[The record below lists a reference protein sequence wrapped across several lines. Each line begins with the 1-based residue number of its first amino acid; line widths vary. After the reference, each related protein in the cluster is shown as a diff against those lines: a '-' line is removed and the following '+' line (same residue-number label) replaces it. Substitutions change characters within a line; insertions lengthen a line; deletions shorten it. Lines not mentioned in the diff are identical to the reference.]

1 MAERFVRTPLGPF
14 RLEEDSGALAA
25 LEPVDRLPGGITFGG
40 ASTDL
45 LLSAEKALLAYLS
58 GETPDFASLPLR
70 MPDAPFA
77 RAVLEA
83 MRAIPRGETRTY
95 AEVVRTVGHE
105 GAARAV
111 GSVCAKN
118 RLLFIFPC
126 HRIVPTTGIGHYRLG
141 SDVKRRLLAMEKGDA
156 DAFRPRTVF
165 FTSDEARTYLAGLGA
180 NWARLIEKTGPLSRP
195 IIPDLFEGLVRS
207 FTSQQISVKAAA
219 AIMGRLRQ
227 NCAPL
232 TPEHLLGV
240 PVEELRAQGLSA
252 KKAEWIQKAARR
264 LAEGEFDAGLL
275 LRLEDE
281 ALVAKLVTLDGVGR
295 WTAEMI
301 ALFTLGRDDVLS
313 LGDLGIRRGLER
325 LYGRSLTKAEME
337 RIRRRASPFGS
348 AASLYLWHLASGGG
362 VAD

>member
-1 MAERFVRTPLGPF
+1 MTERFVRTVLGPF
-14 RLEEDSGALAA
+14 RLEEDKGALTA
-25 LEPVDRLPGGITFGG
+25 LEPVDRLPEGQSFGS

-45 LLSAEKALLAYLS
+45 LLAAEKALCAYLAGGPS
-58 GETPDFASLPLR
+58 DVDSLPLLL
-70 MPDAPFA
+70 PEAPFA
-77 RAVLEA
+77 RKVLEA

-95 AEVVRTVGHE
+95 AEVARLVGHE

-118 RLLFIFPC
+118 RLLFVFPC
-126 HRIVPTTGIGHYRLG
+126 HRIVPTTGVGHYRLG
-141 SDVKRRLLAMEKGDA
+141 SDVKRRLLALEKGDA

-165 FTSDEARTYLAGLGA
+165 VTSDEARAHLVRLGA
-180 NWARLIEKTGPLSRP
+180 NWARLVEATGPLSRP

-227 NCAPL
+227 NCGPL
-232 TPEHLLGV
+232 TPEHLLCV
-240 PVEELRAQGLSA
+240 DLELLRAQGLSA
-252 KKAEWIQKAARR
+252 NKAKWIHRAAERF
-264 LAEGEFDAGLL
+264 AAGEFESGLL

-281 ALVAKLVTLDGVGR
+281 EIVEKLVTLDGVGR

-313 LGDLGIRRGLER
+313 LGDLGIRRGFER
-325 LYGRSLTKAEME
+325 LYGRPLTKAEME
-337 RIRRRASPFGS
+337 RLRRRASPFGS

>member
-1 MAERFVRTPLGPF
+1 MTERFVRTVLGPF
-14 RLEEDSGALAA
+14 RLEEDKGALTA
-25 LEPVDRLPGGITFGG
+25 LEPVDRLPEGQSFGG

-45 LLSAEKALLAYLS
+45 LLAAEKALCAYLAGGPS
-58 GETPDFASLPLR
+58 DVDSLPLLL
-70 MPDAPFA
+70 PEAPFA
-77 RAVLEA
+77 RKVLEA

-95 AEVVRTVGHE
+95 AEVARLVGHE

-118 RLLFIFPC
+118 RLLFVLPC
-126 HRIVPTTGIGHYRLG
+126 HRIVPTTGVGHYRLG

-156 DAFRPRTVF
+156 DAFRPKTVF
-165 FTSDEARTYLAGLGA
+165 VTSDEARAHLVRLGA
-180 NWARLIEKTGPLSRP
+180 NWARLVEATGPLSRP

-227 NCAPL
+227 NCGPL
-232 TPEHLLGV
+232 TPEHLLCV
-240 PVEELRAQGLSA
+240 DLELLRAQGLSA
-252 KKAEWIQKAARR
+252 NKAKWIHRAAERF
-264 LAEGEFDAGLL
+264 AAGEFESGLL

-281 ALVAKLVTLDGVGR
+281 KIVEKLVTLDGVGR

-313 LGDLGIRRGLER
+313 LGDLGIRRGFER
-325 LYGRSLTKAEME
+325 LYGRPLTKAEME
-337 RIRRRASPFGS
+337 RLRRRASPFGS

>member
-1 MAERFVRTPLGPF
+1 MTERFVRTVLGPF
-14 RLEEDSGALAA
+14 RLEEDKGALTA
-25 LEPVDRLPGGITFGG
+25 LEPVDRLPEGQSFGG

-45 LLSAEKALLAYLS
+45 LLAAEKALCAYLAGGPS
-58 GETPDFASLPLR
+58 DVDSLPLLL
-70 MPDAPFA
+70 PEAPFA
-77 RAVLEA
+77 RKVLEA

-95 AEVVRTVGHE
+95 AEVARLVGHE

-118 RLLFIFPC
+118 RLLFVFPC
-126 HRIVPTTGIGHYRLG
+126 HRIVPTTGVGHYRLG

-156 DAFRPRTVF
+156 DAFRPKTVF
-165 FTSDEARTYLAGLGA
+165 VTSDEARAHLVRLGA
-180 NWARLIEKTGPLSRP
+180 NWARLVEETGPLSRP
-195 IIPDLFEGLVRS
+195 VIPDLFEGLVRS

-227 NCAPL
+227 NCGPL
-232 TPEHLLGV
+232 TPEHLLSLDF
-240 PVEELRAQGLSA
+240 ELLRAQGLSA
-252 KKAEWIQKAARR
+252 NKAKWIRRAAERF
-264 LAEGEFDAGLL
+264 ADEEFESGLL

-281 ALVAKLVTLDGVGR
+281 EIVEKLVTLDGVGR

-313 LGDLGIRRGLER
+313 LGDLGIRRGFER
-325 LYGRSLTKAEME
+325 LYERPLAKAEME
-337 RIRRRASPFGS
+337 RLRRRASPFGS

>member
-1 MAERFVRTPLGPF
+1 MAERFIRTPLGPF
-14 RLEEDSGALAA
+14 QLEEDSGALTA
-25 LEPVDRLPGGITFGG
+25 LEPVDRLPEGKAFGG

-45 LLSAEKALLAYLS
+45 LVHTEKALLAYLAGEASDLARLPVLLS
-58 GETPDFASLPLR
+58 G
-70 MPDAPFA
+70 APFA
-77 RAVLEA
+77 RKVLEA
-83 MRAIPRGETRTY
+83 MRAIPRGETKTY
-95 AEVVRTVGHE
+95 AEVARLVGHE

-118 RLLFIFPC
+118 RLLFVLPC
-126 HRIVPTTGIGHYRLG
+126 HRIVPTTGVGHYRLG
-141 SDVKRRLLAMEKGDA
+141 SDVKRRLLAMEKGDT

-165 FTSDEARTYLAGLGA
+165 VTSNEAMAHLARLGA
-180 NWARLIEKTGPLSRP
+180 NWARLVEETGPLSRP

-219 AIMGRLRQ
+219 AIMGRLRR
-227 NCAPL
+227 NCGPL
-232 TPEHLLGV
+232 TPEHLLTV
-240 PVEELRAQGLSA
+240 SFEELRAQGLSA
-252 KKAEWIQKAARR
+252 NKAKWIHRAAERF
-264 LAEGEFDAGLL
+264 AAGEFENGLL

-281 ALVAKLVTLDGVGR
+281 ELVEKLVTLDGVGR

-301 ALFTLGRDDVLS
+301 ALFTLGCDDVLS

-325 LYGRSLTKAEME
+325 LYGHPLSKDEML
-337 RIRRRASPFGS
+337 RVRRRTSPFGS

>member
-1 MAERFVRTPLGPF
+1 MAERFVRTVLGPF
-14 RLEEDSGALAA
+14 KLEEDSGALAA
-25 LEPVDRLPGGITFGG
+25 LEPVDRLPEGKAFGG

-45 LLSAEKALLAYLS
+45 LAHTEKALLAYLA
-58 GETPDFASLPLR
+58 GEASDLARLPVLLSR
-70 MPDAPFA
+70 APFA
-77 RAVLEA
+77 RKVLEA
-83 MRAIPRGETRTY
+83 MRAIPLGETKTY
-95 AEVVRTVGHE
+95 AEVARLVGHE

-118 RLLFIFPC
+118 RLLFVLPC
-126 HRIVPTTGIGHYRLG
+126 HRIVPTTGVGHYRLG
-141 SDVKRRLLAMEKGDA
+141 SDVKRRLLALERGDA
-156 DAFRPRTVF
+156 D
-165 FTSDEARTYLAGLGA
+165 
-180 NWARLIEKTGPLSRP
+180 P

-227 NCAPL
+227 NCGPL
-232 TPEHLLGV
+232 TPEHLLTV
-240 PVEELRAQGLSA
+240 SFEELRTQGLSA
-252 KKAEWIQKAARR
+252 NKAKWIRRAAERF
-264 LAEGEFDAGLL
+264 AAGEFKNGLL

-281 ALVAKLVTLDGVGR
+281 ELVEKLVTLDGVGR

-325 LYGRSLTKAEME
+325 LYGHPLSKDEML
-337 RIRRRASPFGS
+337 RVRRRTSPFGS